1 MKFLISVIDTQSR
14 SPHSSEEIAAIDRVN
29 QEMIDLGYRIFAGG
43 LESPA
48 KSAVFDHR
56 AGKQDIHE
64 VPFIDGPEFFSG
76 FWIIDVPSVEVARE
90 FAAKGSVACNRKV
103 ELRPLLG

>member
-1 MKFLISVIDTQSR
+1 MC
-14 SPHSSEEIAAIDRVN
+14 SS
-29 QEMIDLGYRIFAGG
+29 DLEG
-43 LESPA
+43 
-48 KSAVFDHR
+48 
-56 AGKQDIHE
+56 
-64 VPFIDGPEFFSG
+64 PFIDGLEFFSG